1 MKFITRIMTVTPLVW
16 VRRMRAVVTTQ
27 FRAMDWI
34 AIVMALLIVTAPN
47 AYAKIY
53 KWIDADGK
61 VQYSRT
67 PPPEGQFNEVK
78 PGPPPGESPD
88 AANREL
94 QDHLKRQEESEN
106 QDEADKMAKKEM
118 ASKQAKLEQDCGNTR
133 SELTKL
139 ENNSG
144 PRLSVMENG
153 EMVRGMSEDERQS
166 RIAEAK
172 KFISENCQ

>member
-1 MKFITRIMTVTPLVW
+1 MKFITGSMTVTPVLW
-16 VRRMRAVVTTQ
+16 IRRMRAAMTTR
-27 FRAMDWI
+27 FSAMDLF
-34 AIVMALLIVTAPN
+34 AIVIALLIVTAPN
-47 AYAKIY
+47 ANAKIY
-53 KWIDADGK
+53 KWVDADGK
-61 VQYSRT
+61 VQYSQT

-88 AANREL
+88 AADREL
-94 QDHLKRQEESEN
+94 QDHLQRQEESEN

-118 ASKQAKLEQDCGNTR
+118 ASKQAKLEQDCGNAR
-133 SELTKL
+133 SELSKL

-153 EMVRGMSEDERQS
+153 VMVRGMSEDERQS